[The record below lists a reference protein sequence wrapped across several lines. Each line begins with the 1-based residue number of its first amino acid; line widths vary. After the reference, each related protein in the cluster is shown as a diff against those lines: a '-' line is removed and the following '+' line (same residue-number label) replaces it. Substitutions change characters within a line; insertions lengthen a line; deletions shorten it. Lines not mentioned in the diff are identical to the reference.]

1 MATTIE
7 TDLKEV
13 LGEFK
18 QEFSKLNQRLDRIEG
33 DLTSLKVSQAEIKGE
48 LETFKAEIKG
58 ELATINA
65 ESKGDFSTLKNELAF
80 IREDVKELKSSQRA
94 KIWALIITVIGAT
107 ITAVVK
113 FGGSLVPRVI
123 SPTYRLQ
130 KLSQVRFLM
139 TAG

>member
-48 LETFKAEIKG
+48 METFKAEVKG
-58 ELATINA
+58 E
-65 ESKGDFSTLKNELAF
+65 FSTLKNELAF
-80 IREDVKELKSSQRA
+80 IKEDVKDLKGSQRSQ
-94 KIWALIITVIGAT
+94 IWALIITVIGAT
-107 ITAVVK
+107 IAAVVK
-113 FGGSLVPRVI
+113 FGFFPN
-123 SPTYRLQ
+123 P
-130 KLSQVRFLM
+130 
-139 TAG
+139 

>member
-7 TDLKEV
+7 TDLKEI

-65 ESKGDFSTLKNELAF
+65 ESKGDFSTLKNELTF
-80 IREDVKELKSSQRA
+80 IREDVKELKSFRRSQ
-94 KIWALIITVIGAT
+94 IWALIITVIGAT

-113 FGGSLVPRVI
+113 FGFFPN
-123 SPTYRLQ
+123 P
-130 KLSQVRFLM
+130 
-139 TAG
+139 